1 MIGVALDSPSD
12 SQVPTHGAN
21 YVPSMPAFSGNPIL
35 LERTRHDAI
44 MMPPCLRYLSTS
56 TECEGGTGPV
66 STNPGSMQAREY
78 GLTHER
84 YIVARRLEVAIVA
97 GLNNYVDFGGCLG
110 AAGFRV
116 FCGCILRR
124 YTACCKFEVAL
135 PHFPIY
141 D

>member
-56 TECEGGTGPV
+56 TECEGGTGPI
-66 STNPGSMQAREY
+66 STNPGSTQACEY
-78 GLTHER
+78 GLTHGR
-84 YIVARRLEVAIVA
+84 YIVARRLEVATVA
-97 GLNNYVDFGGCLG
+97 GLMWISGGVWVRLDFEFFVVVFFEGTRPAASLRSPCLI
-110 AAGFRV
+110 F
-116 FCGCILRR
+116 L
-124 YTACCKFEVAL
+124 YQ
-135 PHFPIY
+135 IY